1 MSWEMPGPAWL
12 FCPADRP
19 ERYGK
24 ALAAADVVI
33 IDLEDG
39 VAEAD
44 KAAAREALIA
54 TPLDP
59 ERIVVRVNAAG
70 TLDHMLDQ
78 DALARTEY
86 RRIMLPKC
94 ESAEQITRLADY
106 EVIALIESPLGALAV
121 GRAVMARN
129 AIGVMWGAEDLV
141 AALGGNSSR
150 HADGGYRDVAR
161 HVRSQSLLAAKA
173 YGKFALDSVY
183 LDIKDL
189 DGLAAESLDAVA
201 VGFDAKVAI
210 HPSQVPVIRTA
221 YAPGAEEV
229 SWARRLLAEAPNH
242 RGVFTFEGR
251 MVDMPVIR
259 HAERIVQRAATAGSA
274 GFAS

>member
-33 IDLEDG
+33 LDLEDG

-59 ERIVVRVNAAG
+59 ERTVVRVNAAG
-70 TLDHMLDQ
+70 TFEHMLDL
-78 DALARTEY
+78 DALVRTEY

-94 ESAEQITRLADY
+94 ESAEQVTRLTDY

-121 GRAVMARN
+121 GRAVMVRN

-183 LDIKDL
+183 LDIPDL
-189 DGLAAESLDAVA
+189 TGLAAESEDAVA
-201 VGFDAKVAI
+201 IGFDAKVAI

-221 YAPGAEEV
+221 YAPTPGEV
-229 SWARRLLAEAPNH
+229 DWARRLLAEAPNH

>member
-33 IDLEDG
+33 LDLEDG

-59 ERIVVRVNAAG
+59 ERTVVRVNAAG
-70 TLDHMLDQ
+70 TFEHMLDL
-78 DALARTEY
+78 DALVRTEY

-94 ESAEQITRLADY
+94 ESAEQITRLTDY

-121 GRAVMARN
+121 GRAVMVRN

-183 LDIKDL
+183 LDIPDL
-189 DGLAAESLDAVA
+189 TGLAAESEDAVA
-201 VGFDAKVAI
+201 IGFDAKVAI

-221 YAPGAEEV
+221 YAPTPGEV
-229 SWARRLLAEAPNH
+229 DWARRLLAEAPNH